1 MILTSIVIILLA
13 AYGWLF
19 FFYQKGWNKGE
30 ELNSSGES
38 LAQTGLPVISIVIA
52 ARNEEAH
59 IIHLLTALNNQT
71 YPSEKFEVLVVNDH
85 STDKTAEVVSSFAKP
100 ILINAGES
108 EKGKKKALT
117 IAIQHASGELIV
129 ATDADCIPGPYWLA
143 CISEHY
149 LKTKSA
155 FLAAP
160 VMYKT
165 DGSLLSIF
173 QTIDFITLQ
182 GITAAGV
189 ETGFHSM
196 CNGANLA
203 YTKTAFEAV
212 NGFEGIDKVA
222 SGDDLLLMHKISE
235 KFPHRVHYLKSKA
248 ATVVTTPPESWKEFY
263 AQRIRWASKT
273 NAYQD
278 KKIYYALLLVYFVN
292 LLFPMILVFAFWN
305 AWYLLLALFYLM
317 VKTLIEY
324 SFIKP
329 VAKFFN
335 QEDLLRWFP
344 LLQPLHIFYTV
355 TVGLLSQ
362 FGSYEWKGRK
372 TK

>member
-1 MILTSIVIILLA
+1 MILTFIVIILLT
-13 AYGWLF
+13 AYGRLF
-19 FFYQKGWNKGE
+19 FFYKKGWNKGQE
-30 ELNSSGES
+30 VNSSG
-38 LAQTGLPVISIVIA
+38 ANTDHPVLPLISVVIA
-52 ARNEEAH
+52 ARNEEDH
-59 IIHLLTALNNQT
+59 IGNLLSALNKQT

-85 STDKTAEVVSSFAKP
+85 STDKTAEVVSAFTNA
-100 ILINAGES
+100 ILINAGETA
-108 EKGKKKALT
+108 KGKKQALT
-117 IAIQHASGELIV
+117 LAIQQASGELIV

-143 CISEHY
+143 CIAEHY
-149 LKTKSA
+149 LKTRAA
-155 FLAAP
+155 FIAAP

-165 DGSLLSIF
+165 DGNLLNTF

-212 NGFEGIDKVA
+212 NGFEGIDKLA

-235 KFPHRVHYLKSKA
+235 KYPQRVHYLKSKA
-248 ATVVTTPPESWKEFY
+248 ATVLTIPPVSWKEFY
-263 AQRIRWASKT
+263 KQRMRWASKT

-292 LLFPMILVFAFWN
+292 LIFPVILLFACWN
-305 AWYLLLALFYLM
+305 AWYLLLALFYLAI
-317 VKTLIEY
+317 KTLIEY

-329 VAKFFN
+329 VAKFFD

-344 LLQPLHIFYTV
+344 FLQPLHIFYTV